1 MATENSENKVKTSVF
16 SCLRWSSQ
24 PQSWGDSERRQLQAA
39 ETWCRQRG
47 LTLADHYEDRGV
59 SAWND
64 KNQERALGDLLKIA
78 KRGDY
83 LLVED
88 ADRLFRQ
95 DWLTAL
101 NFVAGITACTG
112 TFGGLRRPGRCPPAG
127 STVHD
132 VIHGSRMLN
141 AQLARRGQPLPAR
154 PESVDSE
161 DPFSRKGVQ
170 TGVSGGIIP
179 L

>member
-127 STVHD
+127 P
-132 VIHGSRMLN
+132 HGSWRDTWPQD
-141 AQLARRGQPLPAR
+141 AQCAACATRPTLASAP
-154 PESVDSE
+154 
-161 DPFSRKGVQ
+161 RKCR
-170 TGVSGGIIP
+170 
-179 L
+179 